1 MKHVV
6 LATLTGLLMAA
17 STGCVTCG
25 SCNSGGNG
33 APPATSLMGKLHRGS
48 AVDASQMQAGPA
60 TAAYSYPYY
69 TTRGPRD
76 FLVDDPPSIGR

>member
-1 MKHVV
+1 
-6 LATLTGLLMAA
+6 MAA

-25 SCNSGGNG
+25 SRNNGCYGGGNG